1 VQTIVV
7 CETFDEDAGW
17 PPPCELFWPATFW
30 LSWSSKSWVV
40 SGVFP
45 DRQMLGFCEQKVV
58 NVTRKIFAYFVCKI
72 SISEQKLVDISP
84 WFPQDLEV
92 DKKCKRF
99 SIFV

>member
-1 VQTIVV
+1 
-7 CETFDEDAGW
+7 
-17 PPPCELFWPATFW
+17 
-30 LSWSSKSWVV
+30 
-40 SGVFP
+40 
-45 DRQMLGFCEQKVV
+45 MLGFCEQKVV